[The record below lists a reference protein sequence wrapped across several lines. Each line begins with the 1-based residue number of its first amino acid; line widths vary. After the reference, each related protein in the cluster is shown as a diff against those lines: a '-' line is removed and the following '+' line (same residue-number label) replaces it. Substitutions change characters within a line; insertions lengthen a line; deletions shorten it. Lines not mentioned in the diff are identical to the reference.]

1 MFEKPSLVTRIA
13 IGKGAGFA
21 IGLTGV
27 LVMPYVIPDSSW
39 MERLAFLFWYTT
51 LGALVGI
58 IGVFTWH
65 PVLRIPLPWWLNSAM
80 IGAWMN
86 LVLTLF
92 MYDRLNAMML
102 QIMGASGLLQSPFW
116 FVAEGAIIG
125 LLIGYFATRF
135 GGEGPQTVEPLQ
147 RA

>member
-1 MFEKPSLVTRIA
+1 
-13 IGKGAGFA
+13 
-21 IGLTGV
+21 
-27 LVMPYVIPDSSW
+27 
-39 MERLAFLFWYTT
+39 
-51 LGALVGI
+51 
-58 IGVFTWH
+58 
-65 PVLRIPLPWWLNSAM
+65 
-80 IGAWMN
+80 MN